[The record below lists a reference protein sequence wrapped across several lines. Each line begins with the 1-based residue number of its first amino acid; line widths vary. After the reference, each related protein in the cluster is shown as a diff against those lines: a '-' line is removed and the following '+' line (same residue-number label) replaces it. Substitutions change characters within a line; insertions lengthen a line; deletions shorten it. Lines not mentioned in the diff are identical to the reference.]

1 MPHPDGVFEPGFGH
15 FANGTRGQPGPVAY
29 SSWIL
34 SASVKAAA
42 VQGDFSLGQD
52 FHGRPVVFGDLLVD
66 MVEWWEQRTLQL
78 RTDCIIMNGDHQ
90 GNPADMNRTCLDL
103 PPTPGVPY
111 CYTMADGWDAMEG
124 SVSGN
129 GCRPTI
135 GAMMWAEAMAIATV
149 ANSTGCNASLA
160 TKFQRRAEW
169 VRTWYLDH
177 LWSDKSQFLAVY
189 KQGAEF
195 TGMGGCT
202 DNTRKNL
209 TDSGCCCL
217 KPGTRARTGHYAN
230 FSMCPPESVCR
241 GCMCGVAKLM
251 ACVVSWFCVWMFLV
265 VSACGRKWEF
275 ADLEKFS
282 DSFEIMHLYLYL
294 YLCSN
299 VSLYFLFF
307 IIIHTCTT
315 TTVHSIR
322 CTPHP
327 RVQETSLNAGQ

>member
-1 MPHPDGVFEPGFGH
+1 MLPTANVIANVCSDTAGLVRFWIGSQNQKGEGLPHQDGVFEPGFGH

-34 SASVKAAA
+34 AASVKAAA

-129 GCRPTI
+129 GCRPAI
-135 GAMMWAEAMAIATV
+135 GAMMWAEALAIATV
-149 ANSTGCNASLA
+149 ANSTGRNASLA

-169 VRTWYLDH
+169 VRAWYLDH
-177 LWSDKSQFLAVY
+177 LWSEKSKFLAVY

-209 TDSGCCCL
+209 TDGGCCCL

-230 FSMCPPESVCR
+230 FSMCPPESVCH
-241 GCMCGVAKLM
+241 GCMCGHTVRITDLFLEYGEDVFVM
-251 ACVVSWFCVWMFLV
+251 CVVGSGDFWMVQCQKSGTINAVCIYTSIQISANMYYLFL
-265 VSACGRKWEF
+265 
-275 ADLEKFS
+275 
-282 DSFEIMHLYLYL
+282 
-294 YLCSN
+294 
-299 VSLYFLFF
+299 
-307 IIIHTCTT
+307 
-315 TTVHSIR
+315 
-322 CTPHP
+322 
-327 RVQETSLNAGQ
+327 